1 MWLRWLRPR
10 LIFSSVLCFGWTPYT
25 LSSLSATLGLSPLV
39 LNVITPGLSTSK
51 TSIVL
56 CFHSI
61 DFKRDRRSHLHWFS
75 SSSRSLSMSTQQD
88 ADGSSQT
95 SAVAPRRSSRRK
107 VASSPPPK
115 RSVNAKIKDEST
127 KQTERPSFH
136 DIHGESE
143 GMLEKWIQHSHHSY
157 HLDTF
162 LSPPQAYKIRV
173 ALVSWYRTNRRKLP
187 WRGDEGPYDGSTA
200 GYGSSSSSSSSA
212 KKMRGSKGKRLT
224 NNGRKRKMPL
234 QTEADFTAGEDIR
247 SFFATSSKKAKVKVE
262 ELPVDKES
270 EVEEEK
276 KEEELLNEE
285 SSSSSNNQY
294 KTKKEVTAYGIW
306 VSEIMLQQTRVEAVI
321 PYYLKWME
329 SFPTVQDLANATEE
343 EVNSHWAGLG
353 FYRRAR
359 LLHSG
364 AKRVVNDYD
373 GIVPNTVD
381 ELLKVEGIGRY
392 TASAIA
398 SIVYGVEVP
407 VVDGNVCRVLS
418 RLTGIANHIK
428 AGVLKDDLGWTLAER
443 IVQTKYCIDDCTSK
457 IDLDELGSPGEVNQ
471 ALMELG
477 ATYCSPAGSG
487 IEEGDPLRQFYAS
500 TKIGL
505 EIGRAVCFGETSSKR
520 QVENMIAKVGN
531 SGCRLCDP
539 DGISSVFYDVADR
552 ITTEI
557 ASSPI
562 LQKPERIAA
571 KAGNAALPTPPPKKA
586 KREEVLAVAVMR
598 LKSKDSEDRWLMVK
612 RPPEGLL
619 AGQWEFPSVCVW
631 SSADDKTK
639 PNKPKNATTIE
650 KAKKS
655 KTSIDEVEVPEIDS
669 IMRTSALDSYLTR
682 IMTTEALSGRKQF
695 GNAPIE
701 HIFSHVRHTMWIE
714 HGSITEK
721 KHSMMSMRWKSE
733 DGIEC
738 GFLTESDMKS
748 VGITSGVRKVLAAVH
763 KLREIGRK

>member
-1 MWLRWLRPR
+1 M
-10 LIFSSVLCFGWTPYT
+10 SSE
-25 LSSLSATLGLSPLV
+25 
-39 LNVITPGLSTSK
+39 K
-51 TSIVL
+51 
-56 CFHSI
+56 
-61 DFKRDRRSHLHWFS
+61 
-75 SSSRSLSMSTQQD
+75 D

-95 SAVAPRRSSRRK
+95 SAVAPRRSSRRN

-115 RSVNAKIKDEST
+115 KSVNAKIKDEPN
-127 KQTERPSFH
+127 KHTESPSFH
-136 DIHGESE
+136 NIHCESE
-143 GMLEKWIQHSHHSY
+143 DMLEKWIQHSHHSY

-162 LSPPQAYKIRV
+162 LSPPQAYKIRI

-187 WRGDEGPYDGSTA
+187 WRGDVGPFDGSTA
-200 GYGSSSSSSSSA
+200 GYGSSSSSSSLA
-212 KKMRGSKGKRLT
+212 NKMRGSKGMSSTT
-224 NNGRKRKMPL
+224 NGKKRKTPL
-234 QTEADFTAGEDIR
+234 QGEADSIAGKDIR
-247 SFFATSSKKAKVKVE
+247 SFFATSSKKTKVKVE
-262 ELPVDKES
+262 ELRVDKEG
-270 EVEEEK
+270 EEEK

-285 SSSSSNNQY
+285 SSSLSNNQC
-294 KTKKEVTAYGIW
+294 KTKKEVTAYGVW

-329 SFPTVQDLANATEE
+329 SFPTVHDLANATEE

-364 AKRVVNDYD
+364 AKRVVKDYD
-373 GIVPNTVD
+373 GIVPDTVD

-398 SIVYGVEVP
+398 SIAYGVEVP

-443 IVQTKYCIDDCTSK
+443 IVQTKYCIDDGTSK

-477 ATYCSPAGSG
+477 ATFCSPAGSG

-505 EIGRAVCFGETSSKR
+505 EIGRAVCFGDTSSKR

-531 SGCRLCDP
+531 SACRLCDP

-571 KAGNAALPTPPPKKA
+571 KAGHAALPTPPPKKA

-631 SSADDKTK
+631 NSADVKTK
-639 PNKPKNATTIE
+639 PNKPKKATTIE

-655 KTSIDEVEVPEIDS
+655 KFLIDEVEVPEIES
-669 IMRTSALDSYLTR
+669 NMRTSALDSYLTR
-682 IMTTEALSGRKQF
+682 IMTTGALSRRKQF

-714 HGSITEK
+714 HGSITE